1 MRFYSKASTLPVLLI
16 KVVKTMTH
24 AMISA
29 LSLSVLVEQE
39 KLAYLDYV
47 IKYAIMNASKNG
59 G

>member
-1 MRFYSKASTLPVLLI
+1 
-16 KVVKTMTH
+16 MTH